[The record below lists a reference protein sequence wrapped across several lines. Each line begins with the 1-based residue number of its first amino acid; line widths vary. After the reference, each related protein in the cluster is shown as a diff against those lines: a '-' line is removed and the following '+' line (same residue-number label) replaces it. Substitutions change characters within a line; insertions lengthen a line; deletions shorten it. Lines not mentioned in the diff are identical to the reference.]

1 MANNLA
7 KLRKEFKLTQNDLAN
22 ILQTTSTNIG
32 YYETE
37 KRDFST
43 KLLFTLSEL
52 FQVSIDY
59 LLANTNKGIKIYYD
73 GNIVLEFIISD
84 DLLDELTKRNVVY
97 YLNDSYKRYVNINN
111 LLGLKGYDLTN
122 LMKSITDLEVL
133 FELLPNIPINSKDDL
148 DCLYSISKI
157 KSLDDNKVHAIKKIL
172 EYL

>member
-1 MANNLA
+1 MANNLG

-22 ILQTTSTNIG
+22 ILQTSSTNIG

-59 LLANTNKGIKIYYD
+59 LLANSNKGIKIYYD
-73 GNIVLEFIISD
+73 GDIVLEFIIND
-84 DLLDELTKRNVVY
+84 EMLDELKKRNVVY

-122 LMKSITDLEVL
+122 LMKSINDLAVL
-133 FELLPNIPINSKDDL
+133 FELLPNIPLNNKDDL
-148 DCLYSISKI
+148 DRLYSISKI
-157 KSLDDNKVHAIKKIL
+157 KNLDDNKVHAIKKIL